1 MILKIYAVKDVVV
14 GNFMLPFY
22 LHNDNEA
29 KRSFNLAIN
38 SEAQIAQ
45 NWKDLQ
51 LFSLGEWNDETGEI
65 TTKVE
70 FLANGA
76 EYKKENK
83 TWSSTAK
90 ATDQQE

>member
-1 MILKIYAVKDVVV
+1 MKLKIYAVKDVVV

-38 SEAQIAQ
+38 SQTQIAQ

-51 LFSLGEWNDETGEI
+51 LFSIGEWNDETGEI
-65 TTKVE
+65 TNKVE
-70 FLANGA
+70 FIANGA
-76 EYKKENK
+76 EYKKETSK
-83 TWSSTAK
+83 CYSTAK
-90 ATDQQE
+90 ATNQQE